1 MPGYLAS
8 RPYSERLFPL
18 LFAQFLGV
26 FNDNAFKMLAV
37 LAVIGSGA
45 GDFRDAAF
53 MFAMTVSYVLP
64 FLLMTAP
71 AGALTDRVQKRY
83 VLILTKFWELLVMIL
98 GMFCLGNCAQW
109 GMGSLLGV
117 MFLKIGRAHV

>member
-8 RPYSERLFPL
+8 RPYSERLLPL

-37 LAVIGSGA
+37 LAVISSGSGY
-45 GDFRDAAF
+45 FRDAAF

-109 GMGSLLGV
+109 G
-117 MFLKIGRAHV
+117 